1 MSNKIGRY
9 EILSEI
15 TRSETASIFKCSD
28 SESGQ
33 TVVLKAVKL
42 EILGEQASAV
52 IQHTL
57 EEVDR
62 SNVLNS
68 HNIAQLYGAGDM
80 DGQFC
85 AAMEYVQGNSV
96 ATMLARKEGF
106 SIWDLQDIARQ
117 TCQGLDHAHV
127 RNVMHY
133 SLEPAKILVT
143 WDGTVKI
150 LDFGISTMGAYT
162 AQIPGKPTEVLHYMS
177 PEQLR
182 GDPVDPRSN
191 LFSLGAVLYEMV
203 TERKAFAGEDAET
216 VRQQII
222 EQMPP
227 APDKINRKIHPA
239 LVEVIMKALSKI
251 PEERYQSGQ
260 ELVND
265 LEKCKE
271 SASKV
276 AAKKAAQ
283 PAKGLA
289 TQQKARPTS
298 AAGTAVPV
306 KPAAVT
312 TVASAPPETIAA
324 KVEHRAHLETARVEA
339 KSVESKTSETA
350 PSSAPESRSEEIAQ
364 ISVTDAATSET
375 QRARQKAAAAAAGWS
390 GGSSS
395 STLASPKKLVLDPSA
410 EFAVSAAK
418 ASAEAIVETDAVMSA
433 AALEPDVTEP
443 TTKVDPMMDESRQ
456 DAEKRGPSFSEI
468 DELPP
473 MKEIYIAPPPP
484 PPVADSVPADPVRA
498 TVFRSAPP
506 DKPKV
511 QPRQVA
517 KKAVTEIK
525 KTPPKLFLYSIAGAV
540 GIILLVVVYMAFH
553 IRSENSDD
561 DNTAAQSAATT
572 APTQSEPN
580 QTGRAAQ
587 PAVPAATP
595 VPVQAQ
601 PAQAEPV
608 IAEPARSVS
617 VKAKYNSK
625 KKGKTSPPAVIA
637 LIPGQLTINSTPA
650 GASVQVDGRN
660 DPSWATPFNLA
671 GVAPGQ
677 HTVSVSKAGYSTE
690 SRTIDVASNSKSF
703 LVVQLAPLTATVA
716 VASEPAGAAV
726 FLDGH
731 DTGRVTPAQIPVDK
745 PGSHTVLVRKQG
757 YLEETTTANVQAG
770 QIFHFAPT
778 LRALGATDDIKLGG
792 KFKKIFGGGDTA
804 GMGSVSVKTQP
815 KGAQIAVNNRML
827 DKGSPVEF
835 FLNPGTY
842 VVDITLSGFKNI
854 HRVVTVDKGGKVAV
868 DETLQRE

>member
-28 SESGQ
+28 PESGQ

-42 EILGEQASAV
+42 EILGEQAAAV

-68 HNIAQLYGAGDM
+68 HNVAQLYGAGDM

-85 AAMEYVQGNSV
+85 AAMEYVQGNSI

-150 LDFGISTMGAYT
+150 LGFGISTMGAYT

-203 TERKAFAGEDAET
+203 TERKAFAGEAAET

-222 EQMPP
+222 EQIPP
-227 APDKINRKIHPA
+227 APDQINRKIHPA

-251 PEERYQSGQ
+251 PEERYQRGQ

-283 PAKGLA
+283 PAKGSA
-289 TQQKARPTS
+289 TQQKAKPTS
-298 AAGTAVPV
+298 AAGTTVPV
-306 KPAAVT
+306 RPAAVT
-312 TVASAPPETIAA
+312 TVASAPPKTTAA
-324 KVEHRAHLETARVEA
+324 KVEDRALSETTRVEA
-339 KSVESKTSETA
+339 KTVEPKTSETA
-350 PSSAPESRSEEIAQ
+350 PSSAPEPRSEVAAETT
-364 ISVTDAATSET
+364 VTDMPVMESP
-375 QRARQKAAAAAAGWS
+375 RAHHKAAAAAAGWS
-390 GGSSS
+390 GSGSS
-395 STLASPKKLVLDPSA
+395 STLASPKKLILDPSA
-410 EFAVSAAK
+410 EFADAQ
-418 ASAEAIVETDAVMSA
+418 ASAQGLTENDAVMSSA
-433 AALEPDVTEP
+433 ATVEPEAASP
-443 TTKVDPMMDESRQ
+443 PIQVDPMMDESRQ
-456 DAEKRGPSFSEI
+456 DAGKQGPSFSEI

-484 PPVADSVPADPVRA
+484 PPVTEAAPMDPVRA

-511 QPRQVA
+511 QPRQMA

-525 KTPPKLFLYSIAGAV
+525 KTPPKLILYSIASAV

-561 DNTAAQSAATT
+561 DNTPAQSAATT
-572 APTQSEPN
+572 APAQPESN
-580 QTGRAAQ
+580 QTGRAGQ

-617 VKAKYNSK
+617 VRAKYNSK
-625 KKGKTSPPAVIA
+625 KKGKTPPPAVIA
-637 LIPGQLTINSTPA
+637 VIPGQLTINSTPA
-650 GASVQVDGRN
+650 GAAVQVDGRN

-677 HTVSVSKAGYSTE
+677 YAVSVSKPGYSTE

-716 VASEPAGAAV
+716 VTSEPAGAAV

-731 DTGRVTPAQIPVDK
+731 DTGRVTPAQVPVDK
-745 PGSHTVLVRKQG
+745 PGSHTVMVRKQG
-757 YLEETTTANVQAG
+757 YLEETTTANLQAG
-770 QIFHFAPT
+770 QAFHFAPT

-868 DETLQRE
+868 DETMQRE

>member
-28 SESGQ
+28 PESGQ

-42 EILGEQASAV
+42 EILGEQAAAV

-57 EEVDR
+57 EEVER

-127 RNVMHY
+127 RNVTHY

-191 LFSLGAVLYEMV
+191 LFSLGGVLYEMV

-227 APDKINRKIHPA
+227 APDKINRKIHPV

-289 TQQKARPTS
+289 TQQKAKPTS
-298 AAGTAVPV
+298 AAGTIAAM

-312 TVASAPPETIAA
+312 TVASPPKTTAA
-324 KVEHRAHLETARVEA
+324 KVEDRALSETTRVEA
-339 KSVESKTSETA
+339 KSVEPKTSETA
-350 PSSAPESRSEEIAQ
+350 PSSAPEPRSEVAAETT
-364 ISVTDAATSET
+364 VTDMPVMESPTAHH
-375 QRARQKAAAAAAGWS
+375 KAAAAAAGWS
-390 GGSSS
+390 GSGSS

-410 EFAVSAAK
+410 EFPVSAAK

-433 AALEPDVTEP
+433 AIVEPEAASP
-443 TTKVDPMMDESRQ
+443 TIQVDPMMDESRQ

-484 PPVADSVPADPVRA
+484 PSVSEAAPMDPVRA

-511 QPRQVA
+511 QPRQMA

-525 KTPPKLFLYSIAGAV
+525 KTPPKLILYSIASAV

-561 DNTAAQSAATT
+561 DSTPAQSAATT

-580 QTGRAAQ
+580 QSGRAAQ
-587 PAVPAATP
+587 PTVPAATP
-595 VPVQAQ
+595 PPVQAQ
-601 PAQAEPV
+601 PVQAEPV
-608 IAEPARSVS
+608 ITEPARSVS
-617 VKAKYNSK
+617 VRAKYNSK
-625 KKGKTSPPAVIA
+625 KKGKTPPPAVIA
-637 LIPGQLTINSTPA
+637 VIPGQLTINSTPA
-650 GASVQVDGRN
+650 GAAVQVDGRN

-677 HTVSVSKAGYSTE
+677 HAVSVSKAGYSTE

-716 VASEPAGAAV
+716 VTSEPAGAAV

-745 PGSHTVLVRKQG
+745 PGSHTVMVRKQG
-757 YLEETTTANVQAG
+757 YLEETTTANLQAG

-842 VVDITLSGFKNI
+842 VVDISLSGFRNI
-854 HRVVTVDKGGKVAV
+854 HRVITVDKGGKVAI
-868 DETLQRE
+868 DETMQRE